1 MIAVRRVREIS
12 ISSFGGKK
20 MKKTLAATFL
30 FLPVI
35 APCAST
41 AEQPDTYGAKLG
53 TVKFPVSCNKA
64 AQRLM
69 ARGLALVHHMTF
81 KGGFAAF
88 QAAQKKDP
96 NCALAYWG
104 MAMSYIHPVWP
115 DSPSKAQFKE
125 ARQLLALSK
134 ARGKKTAWEKA
145 YIAAVEAYY
154 ADAEART
161 ERSRLASYSQAWA
174 RVHKSFPNDRE
185 AAAFAALTYLSSAS
199 FLDKSNRIPK
209 AAGAMLEKL
218 LARHPDHPGAHH
230 YLIHAYDFPG
240 LAKRALFAARRYGN
254 LAPNVPHALHMPTH
268 IFIRLG
274 HWEEAIA
281 WNKRSA
287 AAALKR
293 GAEGAFHYVHALD
306 YVAYAYLQQARD
318 DKAKAVLTRV
328 LTLPKP
334 FYAVKSPAF
343 AYALAAIPVRY
354 ALERH
359 AWKEAANLMPPV
371 ANVYPWGTRFP
382 AFQAIT
388 HFARALGAARSGNVT
403 VARAAIE
410 KLTALHKLA
419 AKGNPYWANQIEI
432 QLVAARAWLAMAEGK
447 QDAGLALMQKAARL
461 EEATGKHPVTPGE
474 VLPARELLGDMLMQ
488 LKRPKEALA
497 AYELT
502 LSRAPNRFNSI
513 YGAGR
518 AAELVGQRNKAAA
531 HYKALLKLGAS
542 GNLSRTGLQ
551 HARRFL
557 K

>member
-1 MIAVRRVREIS
+1 
-12 ISSFGGKK
+12 
-20 MKKTLAATFL
+20 MKKSLLAVFAIVAVL
-30 FLPVI
+30 
-35 APCAST
+35 APRT
-41 AEQPDTYGAKLG
+41 PLAEQPDTYGAKLG
-53 TVKFPVSCNKA
+53 TVRFPVSCTKA
-64 AQRLM
+64 AQAHM

-81 KGGFAAF
+81 KGGHAAF

-104 MAMSYIHPVWP
+104 MALTYIHPVWP
-115 DSPSKAQFKE
+115 DSPSKAQFE
-125 ARQLLALSK
+125 HARQLLALAK
-134 ARGKKTAWEKA
+134 ARGRKTPWEHA
-145 YIAAVEAYY
+145 YIAAVQAYY
-154 ADAEART
+154 ADAEKRT

-174 RVHKSFPNDRE
+174 KVHKAFPNDRE
-185 AAAFAALTYLSSAS
+185 AAAFAALTHLSSAS

-230 YLIHAYDFPG
+230 YLIHSYDYPG
-240 LAKRALFAARRYGN
+240 LARRALVAARRYGN

-274 HWEEAIA
+274 YWEEAID

-293 GAEGAFHYVHALD
+293 GAAGAFHYIHALD
-306 YVAYAYLQQARD
+306 YVAYAHLQRAQDSKARQL
-318 DKAKAVLTRV
+318 VTRV
-328 LTLPKP
+328 LNLPKQ

-343 AYALAAIPVRY
+343 AYALAAIPARY

-359 AWKEAANLMPPV
+359 AWKEAASLAPPV
-371 ANVYPWGTRFP
+371 ADTYAWGERFP

-388 HFARALGAARSGNVT
+388 HFARALGAARSGNVA
-403 VARAAIE
+403 VARAAVE
-410 KLTALHKLA
+410 ELMALHKLA

-432 QLVAARAWLAMAEGK
+432 QLVAAQAWLALAEGK
-447 QDAGLALMQKAARL
+447 KDAGLALMKKAADL
-461 EEATGKHPVTPGE
+461 EAATGKHPVTPGE
-474 VLPARELLGDMLMQ
+474 VLPAQELLGDMLLQ
-488 LKRPKEALA
+488 LKRPAAALA
-497 AYELT
+497 AYEQT
-502 LSRAPNRFNSI
+502 LRRLPHRFNSH

-518 AAELVGQRNKAAA
+518 AAELAGQRAKAAA
-531 HYKALLKLGAS
+531 HYKALLKLGAG
-542 GNLSRTGLQ
+542 GNQDRPGLQ